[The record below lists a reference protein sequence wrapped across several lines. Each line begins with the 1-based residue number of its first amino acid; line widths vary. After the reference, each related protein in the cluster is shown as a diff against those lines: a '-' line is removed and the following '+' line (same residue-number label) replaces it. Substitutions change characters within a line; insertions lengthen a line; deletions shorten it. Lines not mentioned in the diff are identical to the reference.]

1 MDLIRSTKRGLYMGL
16 GSFFKN
22 KKEEVSPEDYKIP
35 DLTSYES
42 DERPALLIKIATITD
57 LKGSQTIKD
66 QVYNGHVVV
75 VDISRLKQDKIT
87 FERVM
92 KDFKQVSSDV
102 GGDIVG
108 LGDQQYVIISPRNV
122 KISRDRI
129 GGS

>member
-1 MDLIRSTKRGLYMGL
+1 MRLWPFS
-16 GSFFKN
+16 KN
-22 KKEEVSPEDYKIP
+22 PNEETSAEDYK
-35 DLTSYES
+35 DLDIGTYES
-42 DERPALLIKIATITD
+42 SDRPALLIKIATVTD
-57 LKGSQTIKD
+57 LKGTQNIKNQIYD
-66 QVYNGHVVV
+66 GHIVV

-129 GGS
+129 GGP

>member
-1 MDLIRSTKRGLYMGL
+1 MGL
-16 GSFFKN
+16 GSLFKG
-22 KKEEVSPEDYKIP
+22 KKEEASAEDYK
-35 DLTSYES
+35 DLDIGTYES
-42 DERPALLIKIATITD
+42 SERPALLIKIATVTD
-57 LKGSQTIKD
+57 LKGSQIIKN
-66 QVYNGHVVV
+66 QVYDGHIVV

-129 GGS
+129 GGP

>member
-1 MDLIRSTKRGLYMGL
+1 MGL

-22 KKEEVSPEDYKIP
+22 KKEEVAAEDYK
-35 DLTSYES
+35 DLDIGIYES
-42 DERPALLIKIATITD
+42 AERPALLIKIATVTD
-57 LKGSQTIKD
+57 LKESQNIKN
-66 QVYNGHVVV
+66 QVYDGHVVII
-75 VDISRLKQDKIT
+75 DISRLKQDKIT
-87 FERVM
+87 FERVL

-108 LGDQQYVIISPRNV
+108 LGDQQYIIISPRNV

>member
-1 MDLIRSTKRGLYMGL
+1 MGL

-22 KKEEVSPEDYKIP
+22 KKEEVSPEDYKEL
-35 DLTSYES
+35 DLTSY
-42 DERPALLIKIATITD
+42 DTDNRPALLIKIATVTD
-57 LKGSQTIKD
+57 LKGSKAVKD
-66 QVYNGHVVV
+66 QVYDGHVVV
-75 VDISRLKQDKIT
+75 VDISKLKQDKIT

-92 KDFKQVSSDV
+92 KDFKQISSDI

-129 GGS
+129 GSS

>member
-1 MDLIRSTKRGLYMGL
+1 MGL

-22 KKEEVSPEDYKIP
+22 KKEEVSPEDYKEL
-35 DLTSYES
+35 DLSSFES
-42 DERPALLIKIATITD
+42 AGRPALLIKIATVTD
-57 LKGSQTIKD
+57 LKGSQAVKN
-66 QVYNGHVVV
+66 QVYDGHVVV

-92 KDFKQVSSDV
+92 KDFKQVSSDI

>member
-1 MDLIRSTKRGLYMGL
+1 MGL
-16 GSFFKN
+16 GSLFKS
-22 KKEEVSPEDYKIP
+22 KKEETSAEDYK
-35 DLTSYES
+35 DLDIGIYES
-42 DERPALLIKIATITD
+42 TERPALLIKIATVTD
-57 LKGSQTIKD
+57 LKGSQAIKN
-66 QVYNGHVVV
+66 QVYDGHVVV

-87 FERVM
+87 FERIM

-129 GGS
+129 GGP